1 MARIG
6 WKCAYKCV
14 KDKFPLISFN
24 TWGDGKEEGGGFQ
37 WRISEDIRVR
47 ERLHF
52 LVWRIFTRDIN
63 HDLYCYVCVGGER
76 KTNLAGG
83 GRVGI
88 YIRGVGWGK
97 GGVSVTKTH
106 VKSDKRK
113 NENEKKKN

>member
-83 GRVGI
+83 GGRVGI
-88 YIRGVGWGK
+88 YIRG
-97 GGVSVTKTH
+97 GGG
-106 VKSDKRK
+106 RRAA
-113 NENEKKKN
+113 